1 MTINEVIARVKLLRN
16 PTMDEAAMLHVINQT
31 EAEIYR
37 KIIAPRAETI
47 EFTGYTMADADT
59 KLQAPFPFDDLYMI
73 AIFREIDAAENQITN
88 YNNSERHYNEV
99 FGEFAAWWMRTHRHS
114 PEKLHSRWWFG

>member
-37 KIIAPRAETI
+37 TIIAPRAETV
-47 EFTGYTMADADT
+47 EFDGYTMANADT
-59 KLQAPFPFDDLYMI
+59 ALQAPFPFDEVYVY
-73 AIFREIDAAENQITN
+73 AILREIDAAENQVTN
-88 YNNSERHYNEV
+88 FNNSERQYKEI
-99 FGEFAAWWMRTHRHS
+99 FEELAAWWMRTHRHR

>member
-16 PTMDEAAMLHVINQT
+16 PTMDEAAMLHVINRT

-37 KIIAPRAETI
+37 KVIAPRAETI

-59 KLQAPFPFDDLYMI
+59 ALQAPRPFDEIYVY
-73 AIFREIDAAENQITN
+73 AILREIDAAENQVTN
-88 YNNSERHYNEV
+88 FNNSERQYKEI
-99 FGEFAAWWMRTHRHS
+99 FDELAAWWMRTHRHR